1 MTSTLCL
8 ALQALKEHAK
18 GEQSGVIL
26 VSAQVESELMDLD
39 EAEAAEYLADLGAKE
54 RGLHSLIRAT
64 YQQLGLRTYFTT
76 GEKESRAWT
85 IRQGMTAPQVGS
97 TKSGGSVSLLRFP
110 DQWQAILA
118 FSCNA
123 EA

>member
-1 MTSTLCL
+1 M
-8 ALQALKEHAK
+8 
-18 GEQSGVIL
+18 IL

-97 TKSGGSVSLLRFP
+97 SRSGGSVSFVGIPGPMARDPGILLQRCGIVSR
-110 DQWQAILA
+110 AALRA
-118 FSCNA
+118 NSTHTHTH
-123 EA
+123 